1 MVNTDELLR
10 VVGFCVT
17 AFLTGYAF
25 ARLDAVYVFL
35 RAVHNIDVGARGFSQ
50 HEDTDDTTQTVR
62 FRKPKSTAAA
72 QQRKSTPIE
81 IDERKFVTKIDT
93 GSMAL
98 NSGAGVGTTITAA
111 DKINESVS
119 KLSQLKG
126 K

>member
-1 MVNTDELLR
+1 MANTDELLR

-17 AFLTGYAF
+17 AFLAGYVL
-25 ARLDAVYVFL
+25 ARLDAIYVLL
-35 RAVHNIDVGARGFSQ
+35 RST
-50 HEDTDDTTQTVR
+50 HEIGDTGRALNMRDDDEENRFPR
-62 FRKPKSTAAA
+62 FRKSKSTDDVQRAPSAA
-72 QQRKSTPIE
+72 IE

-93 GSMAL
+93 GAMAL
-98 NSGAGVGTTITAA
+98 GSNAGVGTTITAA

>member
-10 VVGFCVT
+10 VVGVCVT
-17 AFLTGYAF
+17 AFLAGYVL
-25 ARLDAVYVFL
+25 ARLDAIYVLL
-35 RAVHNIDVGARGFSQ
+35 RST
-50 HEDTDDTTQTVR
+50 HEIGVTGRALSVRDDADENRPAR
-62 FRKPKSTAAA
+62 FRKSKSTDDSSRPSSAA
-72 QQRKSTPIE
+72 IE

-93 GSMAL
+93 GAMAL
-98 NSGAGVGTTITAA
+98 GSNAGVGTTITAA